1 MVKLHDMDDTKKTFH
16 TAGDSDRLLSREEV
30 DQRFGIPKRFLELAI
45 AKGNGPKVVRIGR
58 LVRYRVSDIRQWI
71 EEQVSDQ

>member
-1 MVKLHDMDDTKKTFH
+1 MDDTKKTLH
-16 TAGDSDRLLSREEV
+16 TAGDNDRLLSREEV

-58 LVRYRVSDIRQWI
+58 LVRYRISDIRQWI